1 MGTCLGTRLS
11 SGQRRLSQQRVED
24 NQLGRLQRKTIMNLE
39 TGAVTKLRELIAE
52 EGNPSLMLRVF
63 VQGGGCSGFQYGFT
77 FDEAKNEDDFDFA
90 YDEVKVV
97 VDAMSMQY
105 LNGASI
111 DYREDLQGASF
122 VINNPQASSTCGC
135 GSSFS
140 V

>member
-1 MGTCLGTRLS
+1 M
-11 SGQRRLSQQRVED
+11 
-24 NQLGRLQRKTIMNLE
+24 MNLE

-90 YDEVKVV
+90 YDEVRVV

-111 DYREDLQGASF
+111 DYKEDLQGASF
-122 VINNPQASSTCGC
+122 TIKNPQASSTCGC